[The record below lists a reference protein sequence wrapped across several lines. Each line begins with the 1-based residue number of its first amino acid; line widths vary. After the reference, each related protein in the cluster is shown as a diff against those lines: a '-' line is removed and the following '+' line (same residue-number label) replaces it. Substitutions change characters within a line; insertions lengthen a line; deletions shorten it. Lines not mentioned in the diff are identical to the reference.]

1 MECVK
6 FVEQKVNNVYNHI
19 SIFYAFL
26 SPNSVLCCKTLH
38 SNRIV
43 CVYCLKLTLL
53 PQNIV
58 GLMRCLQFRS
68 LCICSTLDQSRT
80 PGLTSCGLV
89 REGGREK
96 EGEGGK
102 KKGEGGGKV
111 DNVG

>member
-6 FVEQKVNNVYNHI
+6 FVEQKLNILYNHI

-43 CVYCLKLTLL
+43 CVKLTLL
-53 PQNIV
+53 QQNIV
-58 GLMRCLQFRS
+58 RLVRCLQFWS
-68 LCICSTLDQSRT
+68 LCICSTLDQSWT

-89 REGGREK
+89 REGGREGDGEREGGGEK
-96 EGEGGK
+96 EGEG
-102 KKGEGGGKV
+102 ER
-111 DNVG
+111 